1 MDHYYAGDPTVLWI
15 VIIGFIISFVLAM
28 GLGAND
34 VANSFGTSVGAKV
47 LTLYQA
53 CVVAAIFETAGA
65 ILLGYRVSDTIRK
78 GIFDPL
84 LYNGRDELLL
94 VGNLCALAGSCIWL
108 FTATIFRVP
117 VSATHSIVGASLGFH
132 MVVFGGVGV
141 NWNVV
146 VVIVIS
152 WFISPVL
159 SGFISSCIYGLLYVT
174 VLKRDNPLDWG
185 VYTVPVWYFILI
197 FINFFSIF
205 YGSSLLFGFDEI
217 WIVMVI
223 SIGSGLVIAG
233 FGYFFIIPWIT
244 NRVKKM
250 KGQEKLELAEEG
262 QVQNDQEQETELKE
276 GLPNGNCD
284 GDAASLEKK
293 NPDDP
298 DAILVP
304 EHPIA
309 NGLSAEFTNGMANPA
324 YKTSETVEMDINSED
339 EDSSDKWL
347 VKKGSKEWE
356 SVKDSI
362 EVRAICSPL
371 QVVSACF
378 AAFSHGG
385 NDVSNAIGPLI
396 SIWTIFTTGSVDQ
409 ETITPVWI
417 LLYGGAG
424 ISLGLFLF
432 GRRVI
437 KTIGEDLTPMT
448 PSTGFCVELGSA
460 STVLLASNL
469 GIPISTTH
477 CQVGSVCG
485 VGWLRTRKAVDWPLF
500 SGIFFAWVV
509 TLPATMMLSSG
520 LMGFLQHAVPGSCEL
535 IPIPVMN
542 TTTTAMASTLGLI

>member
-1 MDHYYAGDPTVLWI
+1 MANYYAGDPTVLWI
-15 VIIGFIISFVLAM
+15 VILGFIISFVLAM

-84 LYNGRDELLL
+84 LYNGREELLL

-108 FTATIFRVP
+108 FTATIFSVP

-152 WFISPVL
+152 WFLSPVF
-159 SGFISSCIYGLLYVT
+159 SGIISSCIYGLLYFT

-185 VYTVPVWYFILI
+185 IYTVPVWYFILI
-197 FINFFSIF
+197 FVNFFSIF
-205 YGSSLLFGFDEI
+205 YGSSILFGFDEI

-233 FGYFFIIPWIT
+233 FGYFFIIPWIK
-244 NRVKKM
+244 NRVTKM
-250 KGQEKLELAEEG
+250 KEQEKLELAEEG
-262 QVQNDQEQETELKE
+262 QSRNDQEQETELK

-309 NGLSAEFTNGMANPA
+309 SGLSAEFTNGMAKPA
-324 YKTSETVEMDINSED
+324 YTSSETVEMDINSED

-378 AAFSHGG
+378 AAFTHGG

-409 ETITPVWI
+409 ETLTPVWI
-417 LLYGGAG
+417 LFYGGAG
-424 ISLGLFLF
+424 ISLGLFLL

-448 PSTGFCVELGSA
+448 PSNGFCVELGSA

>member
-1 MDHYYAGDPTVLWI
+1 MAHYYAGDPTVLWI